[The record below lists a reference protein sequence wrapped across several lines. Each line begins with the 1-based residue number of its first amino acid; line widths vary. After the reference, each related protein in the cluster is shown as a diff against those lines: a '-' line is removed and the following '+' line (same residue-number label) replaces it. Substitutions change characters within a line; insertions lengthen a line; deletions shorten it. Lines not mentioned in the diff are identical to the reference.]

1 MTERELII
9 TRFDDSKSPNQEY
22 RELKPSEVAKLN
34 SNRELHSVQ
43 DLIFQK
49 KRALDK
55 ELHKKGWG
63 SMSDFMSDLFAK
75 GFDTM
80 KIEFDTIKAEVD
92 SRFQ

>member
-1 MTERELII
+1 MKELII

-34 SNRELHSVQ
+34 SNRELHSAQ

-63 SMSDFMSDLFAK
+63 NTSDFMAELFSK

-80 KIEFDTIKAEVD
+80 KVEYDAIKSEVD